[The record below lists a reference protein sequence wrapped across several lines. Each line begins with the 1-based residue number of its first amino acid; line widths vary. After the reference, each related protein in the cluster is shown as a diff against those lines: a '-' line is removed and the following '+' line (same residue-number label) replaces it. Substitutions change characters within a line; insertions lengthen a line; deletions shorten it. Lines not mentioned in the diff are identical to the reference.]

1 MTVTWRD
8 EATRNLEQLYAFTA
22 AYSEVAAR
30 NLINRLVARADALG
44 DFPDLGRVVPELE
57 NQDIRELNESPYR
70 IIYRVLHSEVEIL
83 AVFHGARSGFPD
95 LI

>member
-1 MTVTWRD
+1 MTVIWRD

-22 AYSEVAAR
+22 TYSEVAAR

-57 NQDIRELNESPYR
+57 NPDIRELIESPYR
-70 IIYRVLHSEVEIL
+70 IIYRVLRLEVEIL
-83 AVFHGARSGFPD
+83 AVFHGARGGFPD
-95 LI
+95 LL